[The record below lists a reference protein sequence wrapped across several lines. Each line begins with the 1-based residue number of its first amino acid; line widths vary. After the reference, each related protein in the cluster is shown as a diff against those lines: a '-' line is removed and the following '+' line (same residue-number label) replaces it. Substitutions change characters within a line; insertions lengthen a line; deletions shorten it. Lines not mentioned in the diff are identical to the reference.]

1 MSKGLENFIREN
13 KKDFDYFEP
22 PADLWNKIEREL
34 QNKSQAPIKKERV
47 IKLSFLLKVA
57 ATVVVILGVAVLL
70 LRHQYS
76 QTLISSI
83 DPELAKQQVYYASLI
98 QSKQNEL
105 KQLEKEDPEL
115 YRTFS
120 SELKKM
126 EMSYQ
131 QLKKELPESPNQER
145 TVRAMIK
152 NLEIQIRVL
161 NQQLIIIQQIND
173 LKKEGKGNEQSI

>member
-1 MSKGLENFIREN
+1 MSKRLENFIREN
-13 KKDFDYFEP
+13 KKDLNIFEP
-22 PADLWNKIEREL
+22 PADLWNKIEHEL
-34 QNKSQAPIKKERV
+34 QDKSNAPVKKERV
-47 IKLSFLLKVA
+47 IKVSFLLKVA
-57 ATVVVILGVAVLL
+57 ATVVVILSVTVLFWHF
-70 LRHQYS
+70 RYS

-98 QSKQNEL
+98 ESKQTEL
-105 KQLEKEDPEL
+105 KQMEKEEPEL

-145 TVRAMIK
+145 TVKAMIK

-173 LKKEGKGNEQSI
+173 LKKEGKGNEQAI